1 MTNLDLIT
9 QLLWWILIMA
19 YSKSY
24 DHLSTEIQTHFRNSG
39 IQQLELIG
47 KEEMG
52 VGEVISILCHE
63 P

>member
-1 MTNLDLIT
+1 
-9 QLLWWILIMA
+9 MA

-24 DHLSTEIQTHFRNSG
+24 GHLSTEIQTHFRNLG

-47 KEEMG
+47 KEEMD